1 MSRRIPP
8 RNGLIPALLAAALI
22 SGCGT
27 VRLEVPPGRNVRM
40 LEADEPAEI
49 HVERTLWYWMWG
61 GNAISDNTPA
71 FEIEKYDLKEVR
83 VHTEQTFIDSIL
95 NPITAVVSI
104 VRRRLIVEG
113 NTERALRRSRE
124 VVEERKVP

>member
-1 MSRRIPP
+1 MSRRILS
-8 RNGLIPALLAAALI
+8 RIELIWALLAAAVL

-27 VRLEVPPGRNVRM
+27 VRLEVPPGRDVRL

-49 HVERTLWYWMWG
+49 HVERTLWFWLWG
-61 GNAISDNTPA
+61 GNAISDNTPIQ
-71 FEIEKYDLKEVR
+71 EIEKYDLKEVR
-83 VHTEQTFIDSIL
+83 VRTEQTFVDSIL

-124 VVEERKVP
+124 AVAGGR

>member
-1 MSRRIPP
+1 MSRRNLA
-8 RNGLIPALLAAALI
+8 RMELIWALLAAATL

-27 VRLEVPPGRNVRM
+27 VRLEVPPGRDVRM

-113 NTERALRRSRE
+113 NTERALRRSPE
-124 VVEERKVP
+124 AVEGRNVP

>member
-1 MSRRIPP
+1 MSRRIL
-8 RNGLIPALLAAALI
+8 RGTGLFWALLAAAVL

-27 VRLEVPPGRNVRM
+27 VRLEVPPGCDVRM

-61 GNAISDNTPA
+61 GNAISDNTPIQ
-71 FEIEKYDLKEVR
+71 EIEKYDLKEVR

-124 VVEERKVP
+124 AGGR